1 MQYSELR
8 IDALLLLLFTDLL
21 PSKACA
27 YLVQLVAETATLS
40 SRHPD
45 TPIEPL

>member
-27 YLVQLVAETATLS
+27 YLVQLVAERAALS
-40 SRHPD
+40 RRHPY